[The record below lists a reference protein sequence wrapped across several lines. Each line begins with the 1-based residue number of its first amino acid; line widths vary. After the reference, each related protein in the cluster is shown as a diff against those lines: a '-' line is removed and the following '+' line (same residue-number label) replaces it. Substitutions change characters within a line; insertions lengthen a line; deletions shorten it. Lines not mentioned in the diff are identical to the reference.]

1 MSKPEGDPEYSVT
14 SGAATSAL
22 SVALERIGDRWT
34 LLTVAALLEG
44 PRRFGELEQSID
56 GIATN
61 VLTTR
66 LRALE
71 RLGVVVALPYSE
83 RPLRFTYQLT
93 DAGHALSDAIHLLAL
108 WGAGTLSER
117 GSLVHSRCATALEM
131 RYYCPTCD
139 ELVTDPDE
147 QWL

>member
-1 MSKPEGDPEYSVT
+1 MSEPERALRYS
-14 SGAATSAL
+14 APSAL
-22 SVALERIGDRWT
+22 SVALERVGDRWT
-34 LLTVAALLEG
+34 LLTVAALLDG
-44 PRRFGELEQSID
+44 PRRFGELKESIL

-83 RPLRFTYQLT
+83 RPPRFAYQLT
-93 DAGHALSDAIHLLAL
+93 ETGHALSDAIRLLAA
-108 WGAGTLSER
+108 WGAGTLSD
-117 GSLVHSRCATALEM
+117 GGGLVHSTCSTALEV

-139 ELVTDPDE
+139 EIVADPDE
-147 QWL
+147 LWL